1 MAITDKLNA
10 AHTELSQAQD
20 VSTARALIQPIR
32 EDVLR
37 VNSELQAIA
46 DSGVFDTVDNEIK
59 AAHTELSQAQDVST
73 ARALIQPI
81 REDVLR
87 VNSELQAIAD
97 SGVFDTVDNEI
108 KAALIKAWNVVKA
121 AKVGFEDVD
130 VAELLNW
137 RP

>member
-1 MAITDKLNA
+1 MALTDKLNEA
-10 AHTELSQAQD
+10 YTELSQAKE

-37 VNSELQAIA
+37 INSELQAIA
-46 DSGVFDTVDNEIK
+46 DGGVFDTVD
-59 AAHTELSQAQDVST
+59 D
-73 ARALIQPI
+73 
-81 REDVLR
+81 
-87 VNSELQAIAD
+87 
-97 SGVFDTVDNEI
+97 EI

-121 AKVGFEDVD
+121 AKAGFEDAE